1 MQNKFIYISG
11 FLAMVVLFSCQDV
24 IDLELPEGESQLV
37 VSGWINN
44 NLENQTIRIT
54 ETLSYFDNN
63 FTPGITGASVT
74 VTHEDGT
81 DYEFADLGN
90 GDYVYD
96 ASASAIAAVGENLTL
111 NIEVNGK
118 QLTAFSEMH
127 RVPVIDS
134 IVQEDRESGFEK
146 GIFCNF
152 FSRDI
157 EGVGDTY
164 WVKTYQNNEYLSEPL
179 NLNIAFDAGFSSGS
193 TVDNIIFIP
202 PIRETMNPV
211 LDSLDQSPW
220 NQGDL
225 CRVEIHAM
233 NNEAFFFMESVR
245 DQLLNSLNT
254 IFAEPITNSPS
265 NIVNLTDEED
275 VLGIFSAGAIS
286 TLEITIE

>member
-1 MQNKFIYISG
+1 MQHKFIYIIG
-11 FLAMVVLFSCQDV
+11 FLGMMLLFSCQDV
-24 IDLELPEGESQLV
+24 IDLELPEGKTQLV
-37 VSGWINN
+37 VTGWLNN
-44 NLENQTIRIT
+44 NQEAQTIRIT
-54 ETLSYFDNN
+54 ETLSYFDNTS
-63 FTPGITGASVT
+63 TPGVAGATVT
-74 VTHEDGT
+74 VAHENGSEFTFT
-81 DYEFADLGN
+81 DQGN
-90 GDYVYD
+90 GDYIYD
-96 ASASAIAAVGENLTL
+96 ASSAPIAAVGDGLTL
-111 NIEVNGK
+111 NIEVEGK

-146 GIFCNF
+146 GIYCNF
-152 FSRDI
+152 FSRDL

-164 WVKTYQNNEYLSEPL
+164 WVKTYQNNQYLSEPL
-179 NLNIAFDAGFSSGS
+179 NLNIAFDAGFSAGS

-211 LDSLDQSPW
+211 VDSLGQSPW

-225 CRVEIHAM
+225 CKVEIHAM

-265 NIVNLTDEED
+265 NIVNLTNDED
-275 VLGIFSAGAIS
+275 ILGIFTAGAIS
-286 TLEITIE
+286 TLEIIIE